1 MLTTT
6 YRSDEHKREEVPFI
20 LDDANP
26 SMCEPPIIDNDY
38 VRQCELIERVID
50 YQVQY
55 RKTVYPY
62 AMHLTPDERQKQHL
76 ALDHYRNEVCDFL
89 ERKEVLDFALKMLVE
104 KFHIQSLVKKE
115 LESESA

>member
-1 MLTTT
+1 MIRL
-6 YRSDEHKREEVPFI
+6 YRDKTEVREDVSNI

-26 SMCEPPIIDNDY
+26 SMCEPPIVNQSYIN
-38 VRQCELIERVID
+38 QCEMIERVID

-62 AMHLTPDERQKQHL
+62 SKNLTPDERQNEYL
-76 ALDHYRNEVCDFL
+76 MLDHYRNEVYDFL
-89 ERKEVLDFALKMLVE
+89 ERKDVLDFALKMIVE